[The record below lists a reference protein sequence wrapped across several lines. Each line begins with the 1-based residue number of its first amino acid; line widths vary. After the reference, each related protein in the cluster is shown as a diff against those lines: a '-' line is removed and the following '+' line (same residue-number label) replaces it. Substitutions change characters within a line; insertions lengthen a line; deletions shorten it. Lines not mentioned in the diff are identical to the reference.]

1 MQASRK
7 SFELSLAS
15 AYFVH
20 FLSTSPAISRNRFG
34 QVPGP
39 TVPPSPAV
47 VVKSPAPFQARLGM
61 QRSDRSD
68 WMEENPPQNVPYGFG
83 YRLRPGHG
91 FRPPQVLLF
100 RLRSLRH
107 FFCLKIHVVFQVSH
121 SKYPYPISLYR

>member
-7 SFELSLAS
+7 TFELSLAS

-20 FLSTSPAISRNRFG
+20 FLSTSPAISRNRFC

-68 WMEENPPQNVPYGFG
+68 WMNWSMVNHPMMKMEENSPQNVPYMDSDTQVFPT
-83 YRLRPGHG
+83 RARISQTKPEKLID
-91 FRPPQVLLF
+91 PQVGPATSF
-100 RLRSLRH
+100 
-107 FFCLKIHVVFQVSH
+107 IA
-121 SKYPYPISLYR
+121 